1 MFVPLAHVPLVF
13 LTIFKRCHCRNVDYC
28 KLTWSDKAGHHFV
41 TVGPWDTAFSCEL
54 PMLKLGCKPPQAP
67 DAGAAAAVAADAD
80 APSVRQ
86 KAASSLL
93 KAAKDGS
100 LEKSLQNF
108 EEKEAE
114 AQNGALLSC

>member
-1 MFVPLAHVPLVF
+1 MS
-13 LTIFKRCHCRNVDYC
+13 HCAAALGSQRVC
-28 KLTWSDKAGHHFV
+28 
-41 TVGPWDTAFSCEL
+41 TAW
-54 PMLKLGCKPPQAP
+54 QAP

-100 LEKSLQNF
+100 LEKSLHNF

-114 AQNGALLSC
+114 AQYGVVL